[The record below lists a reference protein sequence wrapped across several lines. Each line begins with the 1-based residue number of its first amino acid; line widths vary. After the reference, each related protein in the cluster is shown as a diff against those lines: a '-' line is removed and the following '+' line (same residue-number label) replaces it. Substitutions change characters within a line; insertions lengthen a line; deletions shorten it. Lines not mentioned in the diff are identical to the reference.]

1 MSSNEPLQRKIKESM
16 DYSKQLV
23 NETITSGVEALTR
36 LRNQGSVL
44 RHANDNLSPLSS
56 MTDDS
61 YGVINSTMKELA
73 SGRGLFFVG
82 AIITIIIIFLML
94 RWKHSGWK
102 ILLLFYCRNW
112 LVLYRL
118 NKHNIFLLIWITFM
132 NSLNVQIIFLE
143 TLQC

>member
-1 MSSNEPLQRKIKESM
+1 M

-94 RWKHSGWK
+94 RWKHSG
-102 ILLLFYCRNW
+102 
-112 LVLYRL
+112 
-118 NKHNIFLLIWITFM
+118 
-132 NSLNVQIIFLE
+132 
-143 TLQC
+143 